1 MTEARLS
8 QGAEKYFSESNWNIR
23 YASVKTRN
31 QKTYIRHRPAVQF
44 WELLGASQISS
55 EYNLWD
61 SVMRWVLNSSKLRPS
76 WLQDLLFFLHLITRA
91 IIVQTVSYGNDLI
104 GFKSCS
110 KGKCHR
116 HLVLFPVFPVWK
128 QITQIAKRKCHSCC
142 HMESSMLQL
151 KKNSKRK
158 FQVS

>member
-1 MTEARLS
+1 
-8 QGAEKYFSESNWNIR
+8 
-23 YASVKTRN
+23 
-31 QKTYIRHRPAVQF
+31 
-44 WELLGASQISS
+44 
-55 EYNLWD
+55 
-61 SVMRWVLNSSKLRPS
+61 MRWVLNSSKLRPS

-91 IIVQTVSYGNDLI
+91 IIVQTISYGNDLI

-151 KKNSKRK
+151 KKLKEKIPSLLELPVRPHYNIKEKFFYMYETFTSKK
-158 FQVS
+158 